1 MPSVDEL
8 IATARKNEVIAH
20 NLFDIEVA
28 IMNITHCA
36 EFFSTLTTLVKEK
49 FEIDYVWPVLTQSP
63 SNAHLI
69 ESLLVTESKKIP
81 FRTLSMIDFLQVTQS
96 VREPILVNRDLRR
109 YRNFIPKNLFVE
121 KANVVEKDK
130 NESVSLNHENLGS
143 IAILPIVV
151 DGKVLGSL
159 VLGSLAKERYDPKK
173 DSFFLK
179 QLSVKV
185 SFSLAGVW
193 ARERISFLATR
204 DPLTLLRNRRELE
217 ESLEQE
223 LSRHARQHEHL
234 AVMFIDCDDF
244 KIVNDTYGH
253 DCGDSYLKHV
263 AHHLDELTRKSDLAF
278 RFAGDEFVV
287 LLPNQKQEG
296 ADIIASRIREH
307 LLNTPLKIE
316 DKTIPVIISYGVIST
331 ETLKK
336 ADAKIMLKLADERLY
351 EMKKLKPLK
360 QNKPSENQ
368 VQGSDNSKEESE
380 HAARS
385 AS

>member
-8 IATARKNEVIAH
+8 IATARKNEVIAR

-28 IMNITHCA
+28 IMNITRCS
-36 EFFSTLTTLVKEK
+36 EFFVNLVTLVKEK
-49 FEIDYVWPVLTQSP
+49 FAIDHTWVVLTETP
-63 SNAHLI
+63 SNEHLI
-69 ESLLVTESKKIP
+69 ETLVAVDGDERLLHCV
-81 FRTLSMIDFLQVTQS
+81 SMVDFLRATQS
-96 VREPILVNRDLRR
+96 VDQPILVNDQLNR
-109 YRNFIPKNLFVE
+109 YRGIIPTELRK
-121 KANVVEKDK
+121 K
-130 NESVSLNHENLGS
+130 LGS
-143 IAILPIVV
+143 MAILPIVV
-151 DGKVLGSL
+151 DSKVVGAL
-159 VLGSLAKERYDPKK
+159 VLADETVGRYNPRK

-217 ESLEQE
+217 ESLDQE
-223 LSRHARQHEHL
+223 LSRHMRQREHM

-263 AHHLDELTRKSDLAF
+263 AFHLTELTRKSDLAF

-287 LLPNQKQEG
+287 ILPNQQQDG

-307 LLNTPLKIE
+307 LLNTPLEI
-316 DKTIPVIISYGVIST
+316 DDITIPVVISYGVIST
-331 ETLKK
+331 ENIQKV
-336 ADAKIMLKLADERLY
+336 DSKIMLKIADERLY
-351 EMKKLKPLK
+351 EMKREKPNRRL
-360 QNKPSENQ
+360 
-368 VQGSDNSKEESE
+368 G
-380 HAARS
+380 
-385 AS
+385 

>member
-36 EFFSTLTTLVKEK
+36 EFFSTLTTLVKDK

-69 ESLLVTESKKIP
+69 ESLLATESTQIP
-81 FRTLSMIDFLQVTQS
+81 FRTLSMIDFLQITQS
-96 VREPILVNRDLRR
+96 VREPILVNRELKR
-109 YRNFIPKNLFVE
+109 YRNFIPKGLAIQE
-121 KANVVEKDK
+121 GKKDS
-130 NESVSLNHENLGS
+130 ETLSHENLGS

-159 VLGSLAKERYDPKK
+159 VLGSLTKERYDPKK

-223 LSRHARQHEHL
+223 LSRHARQREHL

-331 ETLKK
+331 EKLKQ

-360 QNKPSENQ
+360 RNKPSENQ
-368 VQGSDNSKEESE
+368 EQCSDKESLELTE
-380 HAARS
+380 KAAR
-385 AS
+385 

>member
-8 IATARKNEVIAH
+8 IATARKNEIIAR

-28 IMNITHCA
+28 IMNITRCS
-36 EFFSTLTTLVKEK
+36 EFFMSLVSLVKQK
-49 FEIDYVWPVLTQSP
+49 FAIDYVWVVLTESP
-63 SNAHLI
+63 SNEHLI
-69 ESLLVTESKKIP
+69 ESLDEVDEDKNILLTISMVDFLRATESIH
-81 FRTLSMIDFLQVTQS
+81 
-96 VREPILVNRDLRR
+96 EPILVNAGMNR
-109 YRNFIPKNLFVE
+109 YRSIIPTELRKI
-121 KANVVEKDK
+121 
-130 NESVSLNHENLGS
+130 LGS
-143 IAILPIVV
+143 IAVLPIVV
-151 DGKVLGSL
+151 DSKVVGAL
-159 VLGSLAKERYDPKK
+159 VLGDETSGRYNPRK

-223 LSRHARQHEHL
+223 LSRHMRQRENM

-263 AHHLDELTRKSDLAF
+263 AFHLNELTRKSDLAF

-287 LLPNQKQEG
+287 ILPNQQQEG
-296 ADIIASRIREH
+296 ADVIASRIREH
-307 LLNTPLKIE
+307 LLNTPLQID
-316 DKTIPVIISYGVIST
+316 DKTIPVVISYGVIST
-331 ETLKK
+331 ENLQKV
-336 ADAKIMLKLADERLY
+336 DSKIMLKIADERLY
-351 EMKKLKPLK
+351 EMKRAKP
-360 QNKPSENQ
+360 NRR
-368 VQGSDNSKEESE
+368 
-380 HAARS
+380 A
-385 AS
+385 

>member
-8 IATARKNEVIAH
+8 IATARTNEVIAR

-28 IMNITHCA
+28 IMNITRCS
-36 EFFSTLTTLVKEK
+36 EFFMSLVALVKEK
-49 FEIDYVWPVLTQSP
+49 FAIDHAWVVLTESP
-63 SNAHLI
+63 SNEHLI
-69 ESLLVTESKKIP
+69 ETLDEADEEKNILLTV
-81 FRTLSMIDFLQVTQS
+81 SMVDFLRATQS
-96 VREPILVNRDLRR
+96 IHEPILANSELRR
-109 YRNFIPKNLFVE
+109 YRGIIPVE
-121 KANVVEKDK
+121 LRKK
-130 NESVSLNHENLGS
+130 LGS
-143 IAILPIVV
+143 MAILPIVV
-151 DGKVLGSL
+151 DSKVVGAL
-159 VLGSLAKERYDPKK
+159 VLGDDAVGRYNPRK

-223 LSRHARQHEHL
+223 LSRHMRQRENM

-263 AHHLDELTRKSDLAF
+263 AFHLNELTRKSDLAF

-287 LLPNQKQEG
+287 ILPNQQQEG
-296 ADIIASRIREH
+296 ADIIAGRIREH
-307 LLNTPLKIE
+307 LLNTPLKVD
-316 DKTIPVIISYGVIST
+316 DKTIPVVISYGVIST
-331 ETLKK
+331 ENLQK
-336 ADAKIMLKLADERLY
+336 ADSKIMLKIADERLY
-351 EMKKLKPLK
+351 EMKREKP
-360 QNKPSENQ
+360 NRI
-368 VQGSDNSKEESE
+368 
-380 HAARS
+380 A
-385 AS
+385 